1 MIYII
6 KTLVIMIFLY
16 QQHAITTVSIHDGRI
31 PVYFLIYLN
40 LFLVFSKMDR
50 YTEYND
56 DVDDLLG
63 GDEDDLDEEPEPTQ
77 LLTVDEMTGTSSA
90 YNQPAALLDME
101 GELSQCS
108 GYVAFLD
115 GSGSPTP
122 YRWITDPALF
132 CSGIQDDNKK
142 LSFVADLVL
151 CLLCF

>member
-1 MIYII
+1 
-6 KTLVIMIFLY
+6 
-16 QQHAITTVSIHDGRI
+16 
-31 PVYFLIYLN
+31 
-40 LFLVFSKMDR
+40 MDR

-101 GELSQCS
+101 GKLSQCS
-108 GYVAFLD
+108 GV
-115 GSGSPTP
+115 STP
-122 YRWITDPALF
+122 YRWITDPAVF

-142 LSFVADLVL
+142 LRFVADLVL
-151 CLLCF
+151 HSYIFCVCCVSNFPFILFFSPVLHLIQ

>member
-1 MIYII
+1 
-6 KTLVIMIFLY
+6 MIFLY

-101 GELSQCS
+101 GELSKCS
-108 GYVAFLD
+108 GSVTFFYRSVPLDYGSGAFLQRH
-115 GSGSPTP
+115 SRFSF
-122 YRWITDPALF
+122 ALF
-132 CSGIQDDNKK
+132 YI
-142 LSFVADLVL
+142 LY
-151 CLLCF
+151 LLCF

>member
-1 MIYII
+1 
-6 KTLVIMIFLY
+6 
-16 QQHAITTVSIHDGRI
+16 
-31 PVYFLIYLN
+31 
-40 LFLVFSKMDR
+40 MDK

-108 GYVAFLD
+108 GSVTFWVRIRIPDPVPLDYGSGAFLQRH
-115 GSGSPTP
+115 S
-122 YRWITDPALF
+122 R
-132 CSGIQDDNKK
+132 
-142 LSFVADLVL
+142 
-151 CLLCF
+151 

>member
-1 MIYII
+1 M
-6 KTLVIMIFLY
+6 
-16 QQHAITTVSIHDGRI
+16 
-31 PVYFLIYLN
+31 N
-40 LFLVFSKMDR
+40 LFLVFSKIMDR

-108 GYVAFLD
+108 GF
-115 GSGSPTP
+115 PTP

-132 CSGIQDDNKK
+132 CR
-142 LSFVADLVL
+142 
-151 CLLCF
+151 